1 MESLPDVAYR
11 ILARH
16 PAPALPL
23 RELHRQVALARPGP
37 TPTAESLLARIRS
50 RRRSFRILDPWRG
63 PWRVLRSRSDE
74 ATRRALRDAGLGLEP
89 WVMAADRTAEGQP
102 DRPDPAVPLLRTTM
116 HHLSL
121 AIDRDSAS
129 ALARWILLLRE
140 ERAIRRRLD
149 PAG

>member
-16 PAPALPL
+16 PAPALPF
-23 RELHRQVALARPGP
+23 RELHRQVALARAGP
-37 TPTAESLLARIRS
+37 TPTAGTLLARIRS
-50 RRRSFRILDPWRG
+50 RRRRFRILDPWRG
-63 PWRVLRSRSDE
+63 PWEVLRSRPDD
-74 ATRRALRDAGLGLEP
+74 ATRRALRDAGLALEP
-89 WVMAADRTAEGQP
+89 WVTTADPDGRAQPGAAGST
-102 DRPDPAVPLLRTTM
+102 VPLLRTTM

-121 AIDRDSAS
+121 AIDPDSAS

-149 PAG
+149 PGE